1 MCGRLFQTTPS
12 AEAARVFATK
22 NPVPNVPPR
31 YNGAPTQDILVVRFN
46 PETGERSLDPLHW
59 GLIPVWAK
67 ERKIGVSAINA
78 RAETI
83 AEKPLFRDAFAKRR
97 CVVPADGFYEWKE
110 EAGGKQPYAVART
123 DGRQMPFAGLWER
136 WRDPKSGEIV
146 RSFTIVTTTANERLA
161 ALHERM
167 PVILDEA
174 DIAKWLGEEPAAAD
188 DLKGLLR
195 SYPAERLRLWAV
207 DKRVNNVRN
216 QDGDLIKP
224 LNAA

>member
-1 MCGRLFQTTPS
+1 MCGRLFQITPPT
-12 AEAARVFATK
+12 ETARAFGVS
-22 NPVPNVPPR
+22 NPPPNVPPR

-46 PETGERSLDPLHW
+46 PETRERTLDPLHW
-59 GLIPVWAK
+59 GLVPIWAK
-67 ERKIGVSAINA
+67 DRKVGFSAINA

-83 AEKPLFRDAFAKRR
+83 DEKPLFRDAFAKRR
-97 CVVPADGFYEWKE
+97 CVVPADGFYEWKVTPD
-110 EAGGKQPYAVART
+110 GKQPYAIARK
-123 DGRQMPFAGLWER
+123 DGKPMPFAGLWER
-136 WRDPKSGEIV
+136 WKDPTSGEIL
-146 RSFTIVTTTANERLA
+146 RSFTIVTTRANERLA
-161 ALHERM
+161 ELHERM

-195 SYPAERLRLWAV
+195 SYPAERLRLWPV